1 MEENNN
7 VELTE
12 VNEEKATDV
21 STVTENEVDSYE
33 DDEESGSTALG
44 FAIGIAVAAVGIGTA
59 KLVKWIKKKK
69 NSKKTEEVDVTDD
82 ADFVDSEVIEPEKE
96 SEK

>member
-12 VNEEKATDV
+12 VNEEKVTDV

-33 DDEESGSTALG
+33 DDEEGGSTALG
-44 FAIGIAVAAVGIGTA
+44 FAIGIAVAAVG
-59 KLVKWIKKKK
+59 
-69 NSKKTEEVDVTDD
+69 VTFLSF
-82 ADFVDSEVIEPEKE
+82 ASLKILSMIIYLP
-96 SEK
+96 

>member
-12 VNEEKATDV
+12 VNEEKVEVNEEKVTDV
-21 STVTENEVDSYE
+21 STV
-33 DDEESGSTALG
+33 ALG
-44 FAIGIAVAAVGIGTA
+44 FAIGIAVAAVGVGTA

-69 NSKKTEEVDVTDD
+69 NSKKAEEVDVTDD

>member
-12 VNEEKATDV
+12 VNEEKVTDV
-21 STVTENEVDSYE
+21 STVE
-33 DDEESGSTALG
+33 DDEEGGSTALG

-69 NSKKTEEVDVTDD
+69 NSKKTEEIDATDD

>member
-12 VNEEKATDV
+12 VNEEKVTDV
-21 STVTENEVDSYE
+21 STV
-33 DDEESGSTALG
+33 ALG
-44 FAIGIAVAAVGIGTA
+44 FAIGIAVAAVGVGTA

-69 NSKKTEEVDVTDD
+69 NSKKAEEVDVTDD